1 MNGSRGDRS
10 DDVQVKS
17 IAVLPF
23 ENLTGDREQDYFVD
37 GMTDALIT
45 NLAQVRAL
53 RVISRTSVTQ
63 YKRTDKLLPRIAARL
78 ERGCGGRGHG
88 GAVR

>member
-1 MNGSRGDRS
+1 
-10 DDVQVKS
+10 VHVAS

-37 GMTDALIT
+37 GMTDAVIT

-53 RVISRTSVTQ
+53 RVISRTSVMH
-63 YKRTDKLLPRIAARL
+63 YKRTNKLLPRIADELQAD
-78 ERGCGGRGHG
+78 
-88 GAVR
+88 AVVEGTVTGPATAYGSRRS